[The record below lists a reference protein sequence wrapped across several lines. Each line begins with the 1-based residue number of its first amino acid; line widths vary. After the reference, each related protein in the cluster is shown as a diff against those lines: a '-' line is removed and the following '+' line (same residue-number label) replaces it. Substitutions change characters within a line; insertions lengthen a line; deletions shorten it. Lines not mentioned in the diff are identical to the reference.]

1 MGNALAGRG
10 ASFFARLVMRFSL
23 ARLASDLDLFAAA
36 SLTTALNVSLSSFQT
51 IPDWSYSTEYSYR
64 SVRFRIEE
72 FIYIYIDCDGE

>member
-36 SLTTALNVSLSSFQT
+36 SLAARSAALVAEAPMSCGASLSPKAAAT
-51 IPDWSYSTEYSYR
+51 WPR
-64 SVRFRIEE
+64 
-72 FIYIYIDCDGE
+72 